1 MCSIFFPLIDHAQN
15 FRSQKAQFFAHL
27 QFPLCGESAQWEGH
41 ALRVLCH
48 GPIKTTIKH
57 KRGVVGCTLQY
68 YVLRIYIQ
76 ATSCKKKVSSRSI
89 STLSLLRHDDSL
101 RFCWVRPNSVD
112 TAVMNLKMSF
122 KGILSKLWLA
132 IRRKSMYSDG
142 FLRINFLIY
151 LQAFFWSEAEKMRLY
166 QHCKPNL
173 NLQILPNLRIFK
185 FLQEFQRI
193 SLQHL
198 KIK

>member
-1 MCSIFFPLIDHAQN
+1 MYPVFALWYVLLQGNIPIYLLSSCRWGCNMLNKGLNFAQECVQPAQYNVFNFFPLIDHAQN

-57 KRGVVGCTLQY
+57 KRGVVGCTLQC

-89 STLSLLRHDDSL
+89 STLSLMRHDDSL
-101 RFCWVRPNSVD
+101 RFC
-112 TAVMNLKMSF
+112 
-122 KGILSKLWLA
+122 
-132 IRRKSMYSDG
+132 
-142 FLRINFLIY
+142 
-151 LQAFFWSEAEKMRLY
+151 
-166 QHCKPNL
+166 
-173 NLQILPNLRIFK
+173 
-185 FLQEFQRI
+185 
-193 SLQHL
+193 
-198 KIK
+198 